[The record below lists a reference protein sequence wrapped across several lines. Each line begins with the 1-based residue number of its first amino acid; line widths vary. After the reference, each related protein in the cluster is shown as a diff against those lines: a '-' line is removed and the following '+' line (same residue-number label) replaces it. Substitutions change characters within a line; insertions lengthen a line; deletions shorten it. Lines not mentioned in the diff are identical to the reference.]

1 MMQEMELVCFK
12 IISAVGSARSAFM
25 EAISET
31 KLGHFDQAQ
40 ALIDDGEAQRV
51 KGHEIH
57 FELLQRD
64 SSGDSPDFSLLLL
77 HAEDQLMSAEL
88 LKITAEELL
97 AVYKRLPQAEIN

>member
-25 EAISET
+25 EAIAET
-31 KLGHFDQAQ
+31 KL
-40 ALIDDGEAQRV
+40 DGEAQRV

-64 SSGDSPDFSLLLL
+64 SSGDGPEFSLLLL